1 MNETAKP
8 SVFIID
14 GNVVGTSTAYHLAQ
28 WVVTVLKGLQSTLEW
43 RSPPPP
49 PPPASLF
56 ASMYRESG
64 WLMAGH
70 SLARS
75 QLDSTFETVTGASRK
90 AVWVPNGWGD
100 EKQGLD

>member
-28 WVVTVLKGLQSTLEW
+28 WVVTVLKGLESTLD
-43 RSPPPP
+43 
-49 PPPASLF
+49 
-56 ASMYRESG
+56 MYRESG